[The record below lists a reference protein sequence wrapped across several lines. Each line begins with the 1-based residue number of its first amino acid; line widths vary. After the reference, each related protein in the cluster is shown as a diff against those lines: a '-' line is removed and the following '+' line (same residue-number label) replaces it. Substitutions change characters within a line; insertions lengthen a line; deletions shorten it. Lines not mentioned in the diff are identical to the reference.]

1 MTDTTALSAADLR
14 EATGEGRLSAMEVA
28 EAFLARIAAEEPG
41 IGAWAYHDPDGVREE
56 ARKLD
61 EVRASGQP
69 LGPLHA
75 VPVGLKDIID
85 TQRMPTENGTVIDK
99 GRVPENDAA
108 VVRRLKE
115 AGALIMGKTVT
126 TELAFY
132 HPAGTRNPH
141 DPTRTPGGSSS
152 GSAAAVAARMVPLAV
167 GTQTNGSVIRPASFC
182 GVVGFKPSFGTIAR
196 SGILTQS
203 PPLDQVGVFA
213 NCIADAACLSEVL
226 AGYDPADP
234 WSRQGPRG
242 GMVEVATAPVPVKPH
257 FAFVKTPVW
266 DKATSETQEAF
277 GELASMLAGGC
288 EEVPLSKHFDEA
300 WPALGKLMSAGFA
313 HNLKRYYQHGREAL
327 SPIMRQTIE
336 DGGKVTAVEWQESLL
351 WQKALRGGLKEVFE
365 HFDAIITPA
374 APGEAPQG
382 LEATG
387 DPSFCTLWTFCG
399 MPAVSLPLAAGST
412 GLPLGVQLVG
422 PLGDDARLLRTA
434 RWLTDFVNEGAA
446 G

>member
-288 EEVPLSKHFDEA
+288 EEVPLSEHFDEA

-313 HNLKRYYQHGREAL
+313 HNLKRYYQHGREHLEPDHA
-327 SPIMRQTIE
+327 PDDRGRRQ
-336 DGGKVTAVEWQESLL
+336 GHRGRMAGKPVVAEGAQGRAQRGVR
-351 WQKALRGGLKEVFE
+351 ALRCHHHPGG
-365 HFDAIITPA
+365 
-374 APGEAPQG
+374 
-382 LEATG
+382 
-387 DPSFCTLWTFCG
+387 
-399 MPAVSLPLAAGST
+399 AG
-412 GLPLGVQLVG
+412 
-422 PLGDDARLLRTA
+422 R
-434 RWLTDFVNEGAA
+434 GAA
-446 G
+446 RAGGDGRSKLLHLVDVLRHAGRVAAACRRQHRIAARGAARRSAGRRCALVAHRALAHRLCQ

>member
-1 MTDTTALSAADLR
+1 MSDIIALSAAELR
-14 EATGEGRLSAMEVA
+14 AATGEGRLSSLEVA
-28 EAFLARIAAEEPG
+28 EAFLARIAAEEPKLK
-41 IGAWAYHDPDGVREE
+41 AWAFHDPDGVREE

-61 EVRASGQP
+61 DYRGSGQP
-69 LGPLHA
+69 LAPLHG

-85 TQRMPTENGTVIDK
+85 TERMPTENGTVIDK
-99 GRVPENDAA
+99 GRQPKDEAT

-132 HPAGTRNPH
+132 HPGGTRNPH

-152 GSAAAVAARMVPLAV
+152 GSAAAVAARMVPVAV

-182 GVVGFKPSFGTIAR
+182 GVVGFKPTFGTIPR
-196 SGILTQS
+196 TGILTQS

-213 NCIADAACLSEVL
+213 NKIADAALLTEVL
-226 AGYDPADP
+226 AGHDPDDP
-234 WSRQGPRG
+234 GSRLGPRG
-242 GMVEVATAPVPVKPH
+242 GMVEAATSPAPVKPH

-266 DKATSETQEAF
+266 DKAEGETQEAF
-277 GELASMLAGGC
+277 GELTAMLEGAC
-288 EEVPLSKHFDEA
+288 EEVPLSKHFAEG
-300 WPALGKLMSAGFA
+300 WPALRKLMAAGFA
-313 HNLKRYYQHGREAL
+313 HNLKRYYHQAAEAL
-327 SPIMRQTIE
+327 SPIMRETIE
-336 DGGKVTAVEWQESLL
+336 EGGRVTAVEWQESLM
-351 WQKALRGGLKEVFE
+351 WQNALKGGLNEVFE

-382 LEATG
+382 LDSTG

-399 MPAVSLPLAAGST
+399 MPAVSLPLAAGGN
-412 GLPLGVQLVG
+412 GLPVGVQLVG
-422 PLGDDARLLRTA
+422 PTGDDARLLRTA
-434 RWLTDFVNEGAA
+434 QWLTGFVNEDAA